1 MLEFNDIY
9 GISVTKSKNNRHAES
24 ENHSHPY
31 YELLYVRSGNF
42 TYFIDDEVIP
52 VEPKTVVL
60 TNKNTIHKAHL
71 YDEGDS
77 TYFIIKFYSTSLD
90 DVLSETIS
98 NLFKYRRFTVEE
110 KDFSLIDLLFSKIY
124 KEYKHNNDNC
134 DIMLKYELGEIL
146 ITLSRLISKSNATLA
161 NDHTP
166 TIIEESIKYIN
177 SLVGTPEIN
186 EVTLTSVAERF
197 FMSPTHFS
205 RKFKQET
212 GFGFKEY
219 ITSAKILFAKNLMHS
234 TNYSITKI
242 ALLSG
247 FDDSNYFS
255 TVFKNH
261 ESISPRAYIN
271 FSRKLNDEQN

>member
-1 MLEFNDIY
+1 MLEFSDIY
-9 GISVTKSKNNRHAES
+9 GINVTKSKNNRYVES

-31 YELLYVRSGNF
+31 YELLYVRTGNF
-42 TYFIDDEVIP
+42 TYFIDDEIIP
-52 VEPKTVVL
+52 VVPKTIVL
-60 TNKNTIHKAHL
+60 TNKNTIHKARL
-71 YDEGDS
+71 YNDGDS
-77 TYFIIKFYSTSLD
+77 TYFIIRFYSTSLD
-90 DVLSETIS
+90 DALSDTLL
-98 NLFKYRRFTVEE
+98 NLFKYRRFSVLE

-124 KEYKHNNDNC
+124 REYKNKADDC
-134 DIMLKYELGEIL
+134 DIMLKYELSEIL
-146 ITLSRLISKSNATLA
+146 ITLSRLISKNNSGLTGT
-161 NDHTP
+161 HTP
-166 TIIEESIKYIN
+166 TVIEESVKYIN

-186 EVTLTSVAERF
+186 EMTLTSVAEKF

-261 ESISPRAYIN
+261 ESISPRAYMN

>member
-1 MLEFNDIY
+1 MLEFSDIY
-9 GISVTKSKNNRHAES
+9 GINVTKSKNNRHVES

-42 TYFIDDEVIP
+42 TYFIDDEIIP
-52 VEPKTVVL
+52 VKPKTIVL
-60 TNKNTIHKAHL
+60 TNKNTIHKARL
-71 YDEGDS
+71 YDEGNS
-77 TYFIIKFYSTSLD
+77 TYFIVRFYSTSID
-90 DVLSETIS
+90 DALADTL
-98 NLFKYRRFTVEE
+98 NKLFKYRSFSIEE
-110 KDFSLIDLLFSKIY
+110 NDFSLIDLLFSKIY
-124 KEYKHNNDNC
+124 RECKNKNDNS
-134 DIMLKYELGEIL
+134 DIMLKCELSEIL
-146 ITLSRLISKSNATLA
+146 ITLTRLVSKSDATLA
-161 NDHTP
+161 TNHTP
-166 TIIEESIKYIN
+166 TVIEESVKYIN

-186 EVTLTSVAERF
+186 ELTLTSVAEKF
-197 FMSPTHFS
+197 YMSPTHFS

-212 GFGFKEY
+212 GFGLKEY
-219 ITSAKILFAKNLMHS
+219 IISAKILFAKNLMHT

>member
-1 MLEFNDIY
+1 MLEFSDIY
-9 GISVTKSKNNRHAES
+9 GINVTKSKNNRHAES

-42 TYFIDDEVIP
+42 TYFIDDEIIP
-52 VEPKTVVL
+52 VEPKTIVL
-60 TNKNTIHKAHL
+60 TNKNTIHKARL
-71 YDEGDS
+71 YDDGDS
-77 TYFIIKFYSTSLD
+77 TYFIIRFYLTSID
-90 DVLSETIS
+90 ESLSDTIF
-98 NLFKYRRFTVEE
+98 NLFKFRRFSIDE

-124 KEYKHNNDNC
+124 KEFKNKNEGC
-134 DIMLKYELGEIL
+134 DIMLKHELSEIL
-146 ITLSRLISKSNATLA
+146 ITLSRLVSKGDATLA
-161 NDHTP
+161 TEHKP
-166 TIIEESIKYIN
+166 TVIEESVKYIN

-186 EVTLTSVAERF
+186 EVSLTSVAEKF
-197 FMSPTHFS
+197 YMSPTHFS

-219 ITSAKILFAKNLMHS
+219 IISAKILFAKNLMHS

-242 ALLSG
+242 ALMSG

-261 ESISPRAYIN
+261 ESVSPRAYIN
-271 FSRKLNDEQN
+271 FSKKLNDEQN

>member
-1 MLEFNDIY
+1 MLEFSDIY
-9 GISVTKSKNNRHAES
+9 GINVTKSKNKRQVES

-42 TYFIDDEVIP
+42 TYFIDDEIIP
-52 VEPKTVVL
+52 VEPKTIVL
-60 TNKNTIHKAHL
+60 TNKNTIHKARL
-71 YDEGDS
+71 YGDGDN
-77 TYFIIKFYSTSLD
+77 TYFIVRFYSTSLD
-90 DVLSETIS
+90 EALTDTLL
-98 NLFKYRRFTVEE
+98 NLFKYRRFSVEE

-124 KEYKHNNDNC
+124 KEFKNNNNGQ
-134 DIMLKYELGEIL
+134 DILLKYQLGEIL
-146 ITLSRLISKSNATLA
+146 ITLSRLVSKSDPALATE
-161 NDHTP
+161 HTP
-166 TIIEESIKYIN
+166 TVIEESVKYIN
-177 SLVGTPEIN
+177 SLIGTPDIN
-186 EVTLTSVAERF
+186 EVSLTSVAEKF

-205 RKFKQET
+205 KKFKQET

-219 ITSAKILFAKNLMHS
+219 IISAKILFAKNLMHS

-242 ALLSG
+242 ALMSG